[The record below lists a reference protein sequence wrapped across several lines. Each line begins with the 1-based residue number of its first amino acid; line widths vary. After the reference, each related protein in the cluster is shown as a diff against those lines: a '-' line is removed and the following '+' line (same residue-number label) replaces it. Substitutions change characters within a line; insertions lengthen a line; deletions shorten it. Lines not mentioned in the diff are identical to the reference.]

1 LRGISYQLEVF
12 LAYSYGQKEETAY
25 MSPVKP
31 QILAAISG
39 AVQAYIQEEEAMLAV
54 TAVPPGLPLPA
65 PPANLWGISG
75 RQWSMQTR
83 QLMQRRSLR

>member
-1 LRGISYQLEVF
+1 MPI
-12 LAYSYGQKEETAY
+12 
-25 MSPVKP
+25 KP

-39 AVQAYIQEEEAMLAV
+39 ALQAYIQEEEALFA
-54 TAVPPGLPLPA
+54 TAGPMGLPKPM

-75 RQWSMQTR
+75 RQWTMQTR